1 MILEYN
7 WELGVGYIRHVNC
20 RFINYSH
27 THPLFFPSAF
37 LVWCEIKGLR
47 NNIAIRFFFFLILD
61 LEFLLFSSGVGFSF
75 LNQNFFEF
83 K

>member
-47 NNIAIRFFFFLILD
+47 NNIAIRFFFFNSGLRVSFIFLRGWVFVSES
-61 LEFLLFSSGVGFSF
+61 EFL
-75 LNQNFFEF
+75 
-83 K
+83 